1 MLKSN
6 KSYKTKCG
14 RYEIIYIAKPD
25 DVAGNIAPFEPMW
38 EVQSLINGE
47 QQFFKTEKE
56 CLDYIKEF

>member
-1 MLKSN
+1 M

-14 RYEIIYIAKPD
+14 RYEVSYIANPD
-25 DVAGNIAPFEPMW
+25 DMAGNIIPFEPMW

-47 QQFFKTEKE
+47 QQFFKKEKE